1 MFKDDGFMVINLAT
15 AECELGFATR
25 EQAEEFIQAIDIP
38 EITQE
43 ELEDDEFD
51 MGETERTLIMPYYI
65 NESDEPNELTIY
77 NNGRSDRPF
86 SSAAEYYEDTLNDDF
101 ISTQDTP
108 IRLGLA

>member
-1 MFKDDGFMVINLAT
+1 MTKQDGFMVINLAT

-25 EQAEEFIQAIDIP
+25 EQAEQFIGEINIP
-38 EITQE
+38 EIEQS
-43 ELEDDEFD
+43 ELDDEDFD
-51 MGETERTLIMPYYI
+51 MGETERTLIMPYYL
-65 NESDEPNELTIY
+65 NDTDEPNELTIY

-108 IRLGLA
+108 IRLQLA